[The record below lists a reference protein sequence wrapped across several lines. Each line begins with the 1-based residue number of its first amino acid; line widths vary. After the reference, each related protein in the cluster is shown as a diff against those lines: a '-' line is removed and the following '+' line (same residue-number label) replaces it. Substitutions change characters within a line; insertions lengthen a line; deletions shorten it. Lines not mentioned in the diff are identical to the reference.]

1 MNNDL
6 ISRSKLIEELIAYRD
21 HTYQTSVYWAI
32 DDVIDRVNEQP
43 IVYDVERVVKEI
55 QEATYCD
62 LDEEDYDNGYC
73 VIDMDT
79 VLDIVKRGG
88 IDEN

>member
-32 DDVIDRVNEQP
+32 DDVIDRVKEQP
-43 IVYDVERVVKEI
+43 TAYDVEKV
-55 QEATYCD
+55 C
-62 LDEEDYDNGYC
+62 EELENRGNYFVDPWVSY
-73 VIDMDT
+73 MFKKQSK
-79 VLDIVKRGG
+79 DIVKRGG
-88 IDEN
+88 ADEN